1 MGSKMKEAKPNFR
14 QLKLSSWSV
23 AQQEFVVVSL
33 SYSVLEILA
42 KVWTSRGGIRG
53 SRNVCEG
60 NRTIVVTKMKEGR
73 VEKGRLNYS
82 V

>member
-1 MGSKMKEAKPNFR
+1 MSI
-14 QLKLSSWSV
+14 
-23 AQQEFVVVSL
+23 

-42 KVWTSRGGIRG
+42 KVWTSRGGIKG
-53 SRNVCEG
+53 SRKVCEA
-60 NRTIVVTKMKEGR
+60 NRSIVVTEMKGGR